1 MKDAQAEL
9 EVSFDAIAN
18 GADPPRSRLKWRQ
31 LEARIKE
38 LKRQYNVGQRRLK
51 DYWQAVCHVIK
62 EFM

>member
-18 GADPPRSRLKWRQ
+18 GAHPPRSRLKWRRM
-31 LEARIKE
+31 EAKIKE
-38 LKRQYNVGQRRLK
+38 LKRQYNRGQRRLK
-51 DYWQAVCHVIK
+51 DNWRAVCHVIK